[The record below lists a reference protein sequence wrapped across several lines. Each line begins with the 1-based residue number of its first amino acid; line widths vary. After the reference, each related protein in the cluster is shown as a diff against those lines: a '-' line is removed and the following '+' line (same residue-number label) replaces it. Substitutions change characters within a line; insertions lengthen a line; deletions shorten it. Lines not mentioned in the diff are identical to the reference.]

1 MTDDISLF
9 LKKAGW
15 TSKSKG
21 SGSCS
26 IETCVQT
33 FHSRFLNSI
42 HIPTF
47 IFLPASSQPKMKEK
61 MLAKYEFS
69 GNRRLPGLSLSGRSG
84 PGPSRSRSRSGTP
97 DAQSQSQSQSA
108 RGRGEGGRGR
118 RGQNRGRGRGR
129 GRGATAGPGA
139 GDGGDAQSQA
149 WKNKNKARQGNH
161 DRKRGHD
168 RKMGKAGGPSG

>member
-1 MTDDISLF
+1 MTDDALF
-9 LKKAGW
+9 LKAGW

-26 IETCVQT
+26 IEMCVKAS
-33 FHSRFLNSI
+33 HSQLTVVSHLRFIS
-42 HIPTF
+42 
-47 IFLPASSQPKMKEK
+47 FLPSQPKMKEK
-61 MLAKYEFS
+61 MLARHEFS
-69 GNRRLPGLSLSGRSG
+69 GNKRLPGLSSSGWG
-84 PGPSRSRSRSGTP
+84 PGPGRSRSRSGTP
-97 DAQSQSQSQSA
+97 DAQPQSHA

-129 GRGATAGPGA
+129 GRGATAGPGTGGS

-168 RKMGKAGGPSG
+168 KKMSKAGGPSS